1 MREEIKCEV
10 KSRKFIAIRGL
21 AKADNCCD
29 LFESYYHV
37 GGFLS
42 NRSGDL
48 VVIPVGVVGFPKSNF
63 RDSFWRELFAVYEL
77 PVMIDMYI
85 YKRKRLYIPRTE
97 RLAHLLRDRIDLKF
111 FTDSV
116 DILIARLSRDSFFA
130 NGFASLG

>member
-1 MREEIKCEV
+1 M
-10 KSRKFIAIRGL
+10 A
-21 AKADNCCD
+21 
-29 LFESYYHV
+29 
-37 GGFLS
+37 
-42 NRSGDL
+42 NRSGDP
-48 VVIPVGVVGFPKSNF
+48 VVISVGVVGFPKSNF

-97 RLAHLLRDRIDLKF
+97 RLAHFLRDRIDLKF